1 MPRTLS
7 VASILDAQDELMAV
21 EPPIGYTQNAVG
33 RRKVVDLKT
42 MRWVPGRSSDC
53 SFITFSIMLVAG
65 LVVSAWRTILLWSGN
80 IVAVLASTG
89 LYRRIKVSQ
98 YKTLPALLAVL
109 QPADVL
115 AGPGHVVSV
124 GRGGKRW
131 LSWEHDERGKS
142 TGGRDGWQKGE
153 KTGWRAPYMRSRG
166 WTYVAR
172 LIPTAEFLGRIL
184 AAYAKGKSWAKP
196 LTLFGV
202 RAPSDVKLWR
212 LFLAQ
217 VERFTNGV
225 QPDYKPRVVSDS
237 GHAYVVLGGTI
248 AQMKQRLSVAL
259 AGLQLNPHS
268 LVIVTGGVVRQ
279 GKTEA
284 VWMRDWLLAN
294 GVAADR
300 IVTET
305 KASSTVGNAR
315 YSLPLLVA
323 RKVTSATLVSFDS
336 HVRRGQILF
345 LAAQLA
351 IETAGTGIHPTG
363 ITWTTPLAYPD
374 KQVAKTKAN
383 AATRATIAAHTAAV
397 MGLTK
402 QYQAAL

>member
-1 MPRTLS
+1 MPRTLN
-7 VASILDAQDELMAV
+7 VESILAAAESIPDTTGYAQEQNQRREVFDEAKRMWRA
-21 EPPIGYTQNAVG
+21 
-33 RRKVVDLKT
+33 
-42 MRWVPGRSSDC
+42 WRSSDC
-53 SFITFSIMLVAG
+53 SFMVFAVMLVAG
-65 LVVSAWRTILLWSGN
+65 LTVSAWRKITLFSGN
-80 IVAVLASTG
+80 LVKVLVATG
-89 LYRRIKVSQ
+89 LFREIDVSR
-98 YKTLPALLAVL
+98 YDTLGELTAAL
-109 QPADVL
+109 QPAD
-115 AGPGHVVSV
+115 AMTGPGHAILV

-131 LSWEHDERGKS
+131 LSWRNNELGKS
-142 TGGRDGWQKGE
+142 TGGRKGRQKGE
-153 KTGWRAPYMRSRG
+153 AVGWVAPYMRSRG
-166 WTYVAR
+166 WTRVAR
-172 LIPTAEFLGRIL
+172 LIPAAEFLGRIL

-196 LTLFGV
+196 LALFGV

-212 LFLAQ
+212 IFLAEM
-217 VERFTNGV
+217 ERFTKGV

-248 AQMKQRLSVAL
+248 AQMKQRLTVAL
-259 AGLQLNPHS
+259 AGLQLNPKS

-279 GKTEA
+279 GKSEA

-315 YSLPLLVA
+315 YSLPLLIA
-323 RKVTSATLVSFDS
+323 RKITSATLVSFDS
-336 HVRRGQILF
+336 HVRRGQILM

-351 IETAGTGIHPTG
+351 IETAGAGIHPTG

-374 KQVAKTKAN
+374 KQVAKTKAS

-397 MGLTK
+397 LGLTK